1 MHDEEQDPRLEEA
14 LARYEAVAPYLRRRR
29 GDPGPGLGSLAGVP
43 LPWTRGVFRPRSRA
57 QLYRYLKA
65 AREGRL
71 PALYRKE
78 RRDKG
83 RRTAIPPELFA
94 QCCALR
100 QKFPHMGSAQ
110 IIETLVAEEVAG
122 AEHLAAS
129 TLRRW
134 LREEHLPRQQGRTAA
149 GQRSYVRWE
158 AAGPNELWLVD
169 ATPGPFLPHPER
181 AGKFR
186 QTQLLLLEDAHSRR
200 VVGGGFYWNQQL
212 PALDDSFYRATLAW
226 GIPIQTYVDHG
237 NIFISRHFRRVC
249 ADLAVGLI
257 YARSPWAKGKIERVI
272 RSVQDATFA
281 QLRDLVERGEITD
294 LAGLNAHLWLW
305 LDQVYHR
312 RVHSQTGAPPAER
325 MPEAVRPVRD
335 VAAHEQTFLW
345 QATRTVRRAGCTVDL
360 FGNTYALG
368 DPALAGTRVQV
379 RYNPYRLQTVAIWH
393 EGRFRQTVTAG
404 KLQRERHPDVSRLPE
419 RGAVSEP
426 TAHNQLSALRRR
438 AAGEPAG
445 TSVSFAGAVPP
456 RRLADLLSEVLGRS
470 LEPRELQACRR
481 HWQRYGPFD
490 PQAYR
495 PALERCVQH
504 KGAAHHVS
512 VYLDICRPEGD
523 L

>member
-257 YARSPWAKGKIERVI
+257 YARSPWAKGFAAYCTSSRRSGTTYETRFRV
-272 RSVQDATFA
+272 
-281 QLRDLVERGEITD
+281 
-294 LAGLNAHLWLW
+294 
-305 LDQVYHR
+305 
-312 RVHSQTGAPPAER
+312 
-325 MPEAVRPVRD
+325 
-335 VAAHEQTFLW
+335 
-345 QATRTVRRAGCTVDL
+345 RA
-360 FGNTYALG
+360 
-368 DPALAGTRVQV
+368 
-379 RYNPYRLQTVAIWH
+379 
-393 EGRFRQTVTAG
+393 EGRDSFQ
-404 KLQRERHPDVSRLPE
+404 
-419 RGAVSEP
+419 
-426 TAHNQLSALRRR
+426 
-438 AAGEPAG
+438 
-445 TSVSFAGAVPP
+445 FAGAP
-456 RRLADLLSEVLGRS
+456 RNPFRPRDHRTSARTGGHHTRGGRPGARGGPVRARSASSASRAPAMRVARRDGRPGAAPASRSRASMVWTSQSARDSGRS
-470 LEPRELQACRR
+470 ARCESRARTASQASASGHDR
-481 HWQRYGPFD
+481 WT
-490 PQAYR
+490 AT
-495 PALERCVQH
+495 
-504 KGAAHHVS
+504 
-512 VYLDICRPEGD
+512 
-523 L
+523 

>member
-1 MHDEEQDPRLEEA
+1 MRDEEQDPRLEEA

-43 LPWTRGVFRPRSRA
+43 LAWTGGAFRPRSRA

-134 LREEHLPRQQGRTAA
+134 LREEHLPRQGARTAA

-158 AAGPNELWLVD
+158 AAAPNELWLAD

-226 GIPIQTYVDHG
+226 GIPTQAYVDHG
-237 NIFISRHFRRVC
+237 SIFISRHFRRVC
-249 ADLAVGLI
+249 ADLAVGII
-257 YARSPWAKGKIERVI
+257 YARSPWAKGVAAYCTSSRRSGNRLRQRV
-272 RSVQDATFA
+272 RSAVSGPCGVGLADGPRSPSPDRGRAT
-281 QLRDLVERGEITD
+281 RWRR
-294 LAGLNAHLWLW
+294 
-305 LDQVYHR
+305 R
-312 RVHSQTGAPPAER
+312 RVPPGL
-325 MPEAVRPVRD
+325 RPCGCPNDARD
-335 VAAHEQTFLW
+335 V
-345 QATRTVRRAGCTVDL
+345 RT
-360 FGNTYALG
+360 LG
-368 DPALAGTRVQV
+368 WPA
-379 RYNPYRLQTVAIWH
+379 
-393 EGRFRQTVTAG
+393 
-404 KLQRERHPDVSRLPE
+404 
-419 RGAVSEP
+419 
-426 TAHNQLSALRRR
+426 
-438 AAGEPAG
+438 
-445 TSVSFAGAVPP
+445 P
-456 RRLADLLSEVLGRS
+456 R
-470 LEPRELQACRR
+470 
-481 HWQRYGPFD
+481 
-490 PQAYR
+490 
-495 PALERCVQH
+495 
-504 KGAAHHVS
+504 
-512 VYLDICRPEGD
+512 
-523 L
+523 